1 MTPEFEAFVRALP
14 RDVFEPGGEPVAVW
28 HFGQRLEVPLE
39 VFPDSYRAF
48 VTILGP
54 GWWPNES
61 GIVITPAE
69 AYAFDAECWEA
80 EGLVSLVENADGV
93 GDRIAVNPADP
104 SIDGER
110 PVYYVGHDP
119 TSVVRAADSFEAW
132 VRQSAEATVAPGR
145 FGVARRYGY
154 LDEARDASYA
164 RYREWEKQQRRNA
177 RGPKR
182 WWQFWR

>member
-1 MTPEFEAFVRALP
+1 MTPEFEAFVRNLP
-14 RDVFEPGGEPVAVW
+14 RDVFEPSAEPVAPSE
-28 HFGQRLEVPLE
+28 FDRRLEVPRE
-39 VFPDSYRAF
+39 TFPDSYRAF
-48 VTILGP
+48 VTTVGP
-54 GWWPNES
+54 GWWPNQS

-80 EGLVSLVENADGV
+80 EGLVALVENADGV
-93 GDRIAVNPADP
+93 GDRIAVNPGDP

-132 VRQSAEATVAPGR
+132 VRESVAPIGQGR
-145 FGVARRYGY
+145 FGIPRRYEH
-154 LDEARDASYA
+154 LDEARYASYA
-164 RYREWEKQQRRNA
+164 RYRAWEKQQRRAA